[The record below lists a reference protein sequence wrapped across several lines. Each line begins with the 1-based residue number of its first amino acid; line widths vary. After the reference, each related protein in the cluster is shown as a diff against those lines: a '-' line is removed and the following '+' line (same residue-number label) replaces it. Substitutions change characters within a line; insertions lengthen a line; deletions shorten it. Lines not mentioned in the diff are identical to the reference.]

1 MTQTPVGKSGGPRP
15 AGSGRPR
22 PPRPSTAPRTQA
34 PRWQRTAAAR
44 QATRPAAATTTAE
57 PAAPAA
63 TASKA
68 RAPKVKAERVRRE
81 RRPLPRIPLAAVL
94 AVVTVI
100 LGGLAA
106 WFAVEAGN
114 LNSTP
119 AASNTALTDNATTTK
134 IISQATTDVNALFS
148 YNFADPAKASA
159 TAKSDLTGKAV
170 GQYQQ
175 LYKGVQQQ
183 AAKSKQFVLT
193 TAVTSAGV
201 EQLQGDT
208 ARVLV
213 FSNQVLTSPGASPQT
228 YDAMVALTYT
238 RLHGSWKINS
248 IDTYS
253 NGA

>member
-1 MTQTPVGKSGGPRP
+1 MTQTPVGKPSGPRP

-22 PPRPSTAPRTQA
+22 PPRPATAPRVQT

-44 QATRPAAATTTAE
+44 QAAATTTT
-57 PAAPAA
+57 AAPAATA

-68 RAPKVKAERVRRE
+68 RAPKARTERVRRD
-81 RRPLPRIPLAAVL
+81 RRPLPRIPLAAIL

-134 IISQATTDVNALFS
+134 IIGQATKDVNALFS

-159 TAKSDLTGKAV
+159 TARSDLAGRAV
-170 GQYQQ
+170 GQYQK
-175 LYKGVQQQ
+175 LYKGVQQY
-183 AAKSKQFVLT
+183 AGKSKQFVLT

-213 FSNQVLTSPGASPQT
+213 FSNQVKTSTGASPQS
-228 YDAMVALTYT
+228 YDAMVALT
-238 RLHGSWKINS
+238 LVQQHGSWKINS